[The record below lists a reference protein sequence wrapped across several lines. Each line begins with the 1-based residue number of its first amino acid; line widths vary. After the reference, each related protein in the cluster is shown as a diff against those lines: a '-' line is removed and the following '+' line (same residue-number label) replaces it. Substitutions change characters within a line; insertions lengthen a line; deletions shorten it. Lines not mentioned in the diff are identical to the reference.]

1 MYNYKTKEMKTKQ
14 LTILA
19 ILLSIFSYGQDTSSI
34 AISGNSIY
42 LDSKFE
48 NKSKISYD
56 SILVFNLK
64 PNEVFYLSLFDDC
77 KYCYDNIDFEKVRL
91 ICLYKEYPGDRYYY
105 YSESGRIITT
115 YLGDE
120 YTRMEIYPPVSF
132 LDPKLKKTH
141 TLKSN

>member
-1 MYNYKTKEMKTKQ
+1 MKTIK
-14 LTILA
+14 LTFLMV
-19 ILLSIFSYGQDTSSI
+19 LFSLFSYSQDTSSV

-42 LDSKFE
+42 LGHKYE
-48 NKSKISYD
+48 NKSKINYD

-77 KYCYDNIDFEKVRL
+77 KYCYDSINFEKIRL

-115 YLGDE
+115 YFGDE
-120 YTRMEIYPPVSF
+120 YTRMEVYPPVSF
-132 LDPKLKKTH
+132 LDPKLIKTYI
-141 TLKSN
+141 LKSN

>member
-1 MYNYKTKEMKTKQ
+1 MKNIK
-14 LTILA
+14 LTIVGLMLTA
-19 ILLSIFSYGQDTSSI
+19 FSYGQDTNRV

-42 LDSKFE
+42 YE
-48 NKSKISYD
+48 NQYEKKSKVSYD

-64 PNEVFYLSLFDDC
+64 PNEVFDLSLFDDC
-77 KYCYDNIDFEKVRL
+77 KYCYDSTDFKKVRL

-115 YLGDE
+115 HYGDE
-120 YTRMEIYPPVSF
+120 YVRIEIYPPVTF
-132 LDPKLKKTH
+132 LDPQLKRTH

>member
-1 MYNYKTKEMKTKQ
+1 MNLKQKKMKTIK
-14 LTILA
+14 LTIIG
-19 ILLSIFSYGQDTSSI
+19 ILLITFSYAQDTSRV

-42 LDSKFE
+42 LDTKFE
-48 NKSKISYD
+48 NKSKVSYD

-77 KYCYDNIDFEKVRL
+77 KHCYSSVNFKKVRL

-115 YLGDE
+115 HFGNE
-120 YTRMEIYPPVSF
+120 YVKMEVYPPITF
-132 LDPKLKKTH
+132 LDPKLNRTH
-141 TLKSN
+141 TLKANE